1 MTLRFLRRALILSC
15 FTTAACAGHARPSL
29 ALYETGDYAGAA
41 RLADRDLAAHPDDEG
56 LWQMRIRAALALG
69 DAPGVAK
76 AYASYRAQL
85 GGEDDKGLLRELAI
99 ATLGQGLA
107 SPSPRVKIAA
117 IDAVA
122 ASEIQDLAEQVAQRM
137 SDDDDRV
144 VASAAV
150 AVLRGYGDAPRAAGE
165 MMKSE
170 DPEARRIAVDGV
182 GKKVGRLALAD
193 LQTAAADSDARV
205 RRTAIRWLGELKD
218 RDAVGLLT
226 ERMHDPD
233 DAVRAAAATALAQ
246 IGLGNLGELG
256 QLALRDTALAVRLA
270 GITLIVAAH
279 RTDQL
284 AVLVDDPD
292 PIVAAEAA
300 IAQGSGAG
308 PAIERAATAPS
319 WTIRAGAANLAVR
332 GLGTPAAI
340 GLARRL
346 LGDPAVAVKLA
357 AARVLA
363 HAGDRE
369 AAAAV
374 FVAALD
380 DLDHRVQAAIDLAD
394 QDDPRGLQALDRF
407 VADPAHGP
415 LARAAAAAG
424 HRGAHHVTP
433 GLVAALADDNGAVRV
448 EAAAVLAGL
457 SRP

>member
-1 MTLRFLRRALILSC
+1 MTLSFLRGVVIAC
-15 FTTAACAGHARPSL
+15 GFAAAACAGHARPSL

-41 RLADRDLAAHPDDEG
+41 RVADRELAAHPDDEG
-56 LWQMRIRAALALG
+56 LWQMRVRSALALG
-69 DAPGVAK
+69 DASGVAK
-76 AYASYRAQL
+76 AYASYRARL
-85 GGEDDKGLLRELAI
+85 GGDDDKGLLRELAI
-99 ATLGQGLA
+99 ATLHQALT
-107 SPSPRVKIAA
+107 SPSVKLEIAA

-122 ASEIQDLAEQVAQRM
+122 ASELQELAEQVAQKM

-144 VASAAV
+144 VAAAAV

-193 LQTAAADSDARV
+193 LEQAGADPDARV
-205 RRTAIRWLGELKD
+205 RRAALRWLGELKD
-218 RDAVGLLT
+218 RGAVELLT

-233 DAVRAAAATALAQ
+233 ETVRAAAATALAR
-246 IGLGNLGELG
+246 IGLGNLAELG
-256 QLALRDTALAVRLA
+256 QLALRDPALAVRLA

-279 RTDQL
+279 RPDQL

-300 IAQGSGAG
+300 IAHGGGAG

-319 WTIRAGAANLAVR
+319 WTVRAGAANLAVR
-332 GLGTPAAI
+332 GLGTPGALV
-340 GLARRL
+340 LARRL
-346 LGDPAVAVKLA
+346 VADPAVAVKLA

-363 HAGDRE
+363 HGGDH
-369 AAAAV
+369 AAAALV
-374 FVAALD
+374 FAAALE
-380 DLDHRVQAAIDLAD
+380 DLDHRVQAAVDLAD
-394 QDDPRGLQALDRF
+394 QDDPRGMQALDRL
-407 VADPAHGP
+407 VRDPAHGP

-424 HRGAHHVTP
+424 HRAARHVTP
-433 GLVAALADDNGAVRV
+433 GLVAALADDSGVVRV
-448 EAAAVLAGL
+448 EAAAALAGL

>member
-1 MTLRFLRRALILSC
+1 VTLRLLRRPLILGC
-15 FTTAACAGHARPSL
+15 LAAAACANHAHPSVV
-29 ALYETGDYAGAA
+29 LYETGDYAGAA
-41 RLADRDLAAHPDDEG
+41 RVADRELATHPGDEG
-56 LWQMRIRAALALG
+56 LWQMRVRAALALG

-85 GGEDDKGLLRELAI
+85 GGDDDKGLLRDLAI
-99 ATLGQGLA
+99 ATLGQALA
-107 SPSPRVKIAA
+107 SPSAKLKIAA
-117 IDAVA
+117 IEAVA
-122 ASEIQDLAEQVAQRM
+122 ASEIQELAEQVAQKM

-144 VASAAV
+144 VATAAV
-150 AVLRGYGDAPRAAGE
+150 AVLRGYGDAPKAASD

-193 LQTAAADSDARV
+193 LEKAGADSDARV
-205 RRTAIRWLGELKD
+205 RRAAVRWLGELKD
-218 RDAVGLLT
+218 RDAVELLT

-233 DAVRAAAATALAQ
+233 DAVRAVAATALAR
-246 IGLGNLGELG
+246 IGLGNLAELG
-256 QLALRDTALAVRLA
+256 QLALRDPALPVRLA

-279 RTDQL
+279 RPDQL
-284 AVLVDDPD
+284 TVLVDDPD

-300 IAQGSGAG
+300 IARGGGAG

-332 GLGTPAAI
+332 GLGTPAALA
-340 GLARRL
+340 LARRL
-346 LGDPAVAVKLA
+346 VADPAVAVRLA

-363 HAGDRE
+363 HGGDRA

-374 FVAALD
+374 FAAALE
-380 DLDHRVQAAIDLAD
+380 DLDHRVQAAIDLAE
-394 QDDPRGLQALDRF
+394 QDDPRGMQALDRL
-407 VADPAHGP
+407 VRDPAHGP

-424 HRGAHHVTP
+424 HRAAHHVTP
-433 GLVAALADDNGAVRV
+433 GLVAALADDSGAVRV
-448 EAAAVLAGL
+448 EAAAALAGL